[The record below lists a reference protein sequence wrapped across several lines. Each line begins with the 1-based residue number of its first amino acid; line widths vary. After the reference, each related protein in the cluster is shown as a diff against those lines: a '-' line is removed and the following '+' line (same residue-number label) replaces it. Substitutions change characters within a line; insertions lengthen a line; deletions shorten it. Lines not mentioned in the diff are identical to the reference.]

1 MMIEQFLNDIEN
13 NNIEI
18 DDKSIDIE
26 NKKIFLYGAGNIGK
40 KMAGI
45 LKEYN
50 VNLLGFIDR
59 NSQLPKKILNLNL
72 YSPEEEKLNE
82 YKEEAYIILA
92 GLFHLKQCEEIK
104 SYLIKLGFKNIYA
117 LHEISLG
124 IFEPEQFFG
133 LLNKENE
140 NELIKNNA
148 VKNKIIK
155 SYELLETE
163 EDKSLFINYIK
174 AHIAMDFTVFSEPLP
189 IDVQYL
195 AHDIEYSKNYD
206 TFIDCG
212 AYDGDTIRNLIDKG
226 IKLKNIVAFE
236 PQKELF
242 DGLQKT
248 IKYIESI
255 ETAITVPCGVY
266 SEAQTYRFKKKQD
279 ALSSSSIDE
288 DGDDMIQCV
297 SIDELIKG
305 IKPTF
310 IKMDIEGSE
319 VSALKGAKET
329 IKKYRPQLAIC
340 VYHSL
345 SDIWEIPLL
354 IHSIDPSYKF
364 YLRNY
369 NYMGLET
376 VLYAF

>member
-1 MMIEQFLNDIEN
+1 MIEQFLNDLEN
-13 NNIEI
+13 KNIKKSNN
-18 DDKSIDIE
+18 SINIE
-26 NKKIFLYGAGNIGK
+26 NKKVFLYGAGNIGK
-40 KMAGI
+40 KMAKI
-45 LKEYN
+45 LKESN

-59 NSQLPKKILNLNL
+59 NEQLPKEILNLNV
-72 YSPEEEKLNE
+72 YIPEDDIINE
-82 YKEEAYIILA
+82 YKEESYIILA

-104 SYLIKLGFKNIYA
+104 SYLNKLGFKKIYA
-117 LHEISLG
+117 LHEVNLTKFGCEEFYGSLSK
-124 IFEPEQFFG
+124 
-133 LLNKENE
+133 KEE
-140 NELIKNNA
+140 NGFDIKN
-148 VKNKIIK
+148 VKDKVIK
-155 SYELLETE
+155 AYKLLEKE
-163 EDKSLFINYIK
+163 EDKNLYIEYVK
-174 AHIAMDFTVFSEPLP
+174 AHITMDFTNFLEPLP
-189 IDVQYL
+189 MDLQYL
-195 AHDIEYSKNYD
+195 AHDIEHIKNYD

-212 AYDGDTIRNLIDKG
+212 AYDGDTIRNLICKG

-242 DGLQKT
+242 DSLQKT
-248 IKYIESI
+248 IKYIENI

-266 SEAQTYRFKKKQD
+266 SEAQTYKFKKKQD
-279 ALSSSSIDE
+279 ALSSSSID
-288 DGDDMIQCV
+288 DNGDDMIQCV

-310 IKMDIEGSE
+310 IKMDIEGAE
-319 VSALKGAKET
+319 VNALKGAKET
-329 IKKYRPQLAIC
+329 IRKYRPQLAIC

-354 IHSIDPSYKF
+354 IHSIDPTYKF